1 MTPTKKTQTIPTAF
15 EPQVVPWWRYPIVW
29 MVIGGPLAVVI
40 AGISTAVIAYRHI
53 DPVLDTTVIP
63 HASLQPAL
71 RGRNLAAD
79 HAMQSAD
86 IKSGDHK

>member
-1 MTPTKKTQTIPTAF
+1 MSHAQNSRTSNAAVDPVAL
-15 EPQVVPWWRYPIVW
+15 PWWRYPIVW

-53 DPVLDTTVIP
+53 DPVLDTTVSS

-71 RGRNLAAD
+71 SGRNLAAD

-86 IKSGDHK
+86 IKGGDHK

>member
-1 MTPTKKTQTIPTAF
+1 MTHTKKLPNSLTAV
-15 EPQVVPWWRYPIVW
+15 EQPVVPWWRYPIVW

-53 DPVLDTTVIP
+53 DPVLDTTVTP

-71 RGRNLAAD
+71 SGRNLAAD
-79 HAMQSAD
+79 HAMQSSA
-86 IKSGDHK
+86 INVGDHK